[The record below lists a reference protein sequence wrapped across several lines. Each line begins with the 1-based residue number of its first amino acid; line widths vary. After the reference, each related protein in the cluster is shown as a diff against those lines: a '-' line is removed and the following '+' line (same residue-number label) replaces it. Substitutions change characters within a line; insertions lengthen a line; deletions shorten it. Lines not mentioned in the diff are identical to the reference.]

1 MAESRLKEVNAELGA
16 EAPGELVALSNE
28 ELAQLAG
35 CIRQAKRAQK
45 EQIRRAFD
53 SALSHVP
60 FLLRGPLK
68 KMLGG

>member
-1 MAESRLKEVNAELGA
+1 MADDRLQQLNAELGA
-16 EAPGELVALSNE
+16 RAPAGLATLSDE
-28 ELAQLAG
+28 ELAQLAT
-35 CIRQAKRAQK
+35 CIRQAKREQR